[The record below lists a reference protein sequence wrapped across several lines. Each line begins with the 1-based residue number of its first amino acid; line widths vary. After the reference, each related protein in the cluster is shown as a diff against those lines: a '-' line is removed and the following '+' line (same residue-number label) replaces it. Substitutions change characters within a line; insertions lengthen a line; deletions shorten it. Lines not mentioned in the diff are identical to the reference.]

1 LTTFAKWAGHAV
13 KRAGWKLEPRA
24 ALGILALVAG
34 LMLLAFFYL
43 ALSSQ
48 TAVLGR
54 RVQKMEVERT
64 ELVIDNAHL
73 YDQIVRAASAT
84 ELMHRALAA
93 GYVTSGSVRFVPIVP
108 REPPAFEQSRVV
120 P

>member
-1 LTTFAKWAGHAV
+1 
-13 KRAGWKLEPRA
+13 
-24 ALGILALVAG
+24 
-34 LMLLAFFYL
+34 MLLAFFYL
-43 ALSSQ
+43 ALSSH

-54 RVQKMEVERT
+54 RVQKMEMERT
-64 ELVIDNAHL
+64 AMVIDNAHL

-93 GYVTSGSVRFVPIVP
+93 GFVTTGTVRFVPIVSKELP
-108 REPPAFEQSRVV
+108 VFEQSRAV